1 MDSAPKLFRSF
12 RLICRH
18 RKNYFFMSIPSP
30 STSALHTHFFAPISE
45 LLSKLNHRRA
55 CPKLS
60 DEDWLE
66 IGICRVVEG
75 VKSGRD
81 FLQSMHG
88 KLKLPS
94 VNHFFDTLKSKRRL
108 ALCADANAQLT
119 ATMTRS
125 VPDAFAAY
133 PCLKDFDLYAA
144 DGHAHAAAVHDA
156 HQYSKTS
163 ATGNAKF
170 ATSHIYSLNLRSHA
184 LTHLSVADQITRR
197 KEHEMRTLKR
207 LRLDDLRQGA
217 PRGRKLLYVYD
228 PACIDY
234 GLWSELKRSGVYFL
248 TRLKSNAR
256 MQKSGSRPY
265 DPNDPLNAGVIL
277 DQQVGLGGVMMR
289 HVQYRCPQSG
299 ESYDFLTN
307 EMTIPPGLI
316 ARIYRMRW
324 DIEKVYDEMKNKLD
338 EQKAWASTPTAKT
351 MQANFICLTHNLMV
365 IQEHRLKAEENVT
378 NTSEI
383 KRKAQRLED
392 EISRLAEN
400 NETLPVL
407 LQDFQRLTQRSVK
420 YVRWL
425 RAYLF
430 SNAPWPDMVAAL
442 RQSYA
447 VF

>member
-1 MDSAPKLFRSF
+1 ME
-12 RLICRH
+12 
-18 RKNYFFMSIPSP
+18 KNKFFMPILSH
-30 STSALHTHFFAPISE
+30 STSALHKHFFSPIAE
-45 LLSKLNHRRA
+45 LIPKLNHRRA
-55 CPKLS
+55 CPKLT

-66 IGICRVVEG
+66 IGICRVIEG

-81 FLQSMHG
+81 FLQSMHA
-88 KLKLPS
+88 KLNPPS

-108 ALCADANAQLT
+108 ALCIDANAQLT
-119 ATMTRS
+119 AAMTRC

-133 PCLKDFDLYAA
+133 SCLKAFDLHAA

-156 HQYSKTS
+156 HQYSSTS
-163 ATGNAKF
+163 ATGDAKF
-170 ATSHIYSLNLRSHA
+170 ATSHIYSLNLRTHA

-207 LRLDDLRQGA
+207 LTLDDLRQGA
-217 PRGRKLLYVYD
+217 ATGRKVLYVYD

-234 GLWSELKRSGVYFL
+234 GMWRELKRGGVYFL
-248 TRLKSNAR
+248 TRLKSNSR
-256 MQKSGSRPY
+256 MHKSGSRPY
-265 DPNDPLNAGVIL
+265 DPNDSLNAGVIL

-299 ESYDFLTN
+299 EIYDFLTN

-351 MQANFICLTHNLMV
+351 MQANFICLAHNLMV
-365 IQEHRLKAEENVT
+365 IQEHRLKTEERVT

-383 KRKAQRLED
+383 KRKSQRLED
-392 EISRLAEN
+392 EISRLAEK
-400 NETLPVL
+400 NEILPVL
-407 LQDFQRLTQRSVK
+407 LQHFQRLTQRSVK

-430 SNAPWPDMVAAL
+430 ADAPWPDTVAAL